1 MSESLSLD
9 LLDNKFE
16 GMAELTVT
24 DETILSV
31 LEGTAE
37 ELSMLDY
44 KSLSNISPQCIHKM
58 FTVVNCID
66 GKVGKSLHKRYSEL
80 WSEE

>member
-1 MSESLSLD
+1 MSEPLSLD

-24 DETILSV
+24 DETILSI

-58 FTVVNCID
+58 YAVVNAID

-80 WSEE
+80 WS